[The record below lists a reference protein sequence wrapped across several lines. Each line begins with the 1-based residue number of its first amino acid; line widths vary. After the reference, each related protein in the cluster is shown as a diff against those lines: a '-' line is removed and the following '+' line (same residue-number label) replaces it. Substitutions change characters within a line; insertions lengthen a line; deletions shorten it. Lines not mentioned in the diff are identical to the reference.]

1 MMAMNFYV
9 RTLMLIPFFAGLI
22 LLNGCKKENVFTYEV
37 NDVEVNQPGAVKPNV
52 KSDLEVISIAYT
64 DLFGS
69 TIAPAELQDLA
80 LSYQSFGDKRLMID
94 MVILNFLNEP
104 NVQVPSSADMRND
117 VEGFVAASYRKFFVR
132 EPTAF
137 EQWFVSDLIRKDAD
151 LSPELVYYGFMTSN
165 EYRYY

>member
-1 MMAMNFYV
+1 MNFNI
-9 RTLMLIPFFAGLI
+9 RHLMLLPLFAGLVI
-22 LLNGCKKENVFTYEV
+22 LGGCKKEDVFTYEV
-37 NDVEVNQPGAVKPNV
+37 NDVEVNQPGAIKPNV

-64 DLFGS
+64 DLFGA
-69 TIAPAELQDLA
+69 TIAPGELQELA
-80 LSYQSFGDKRLMID
+80 LSYQAFGDKRLMID

-104 NVQVPSSADMRND
+104 NVQVPSSADMRAD
-117 VEGFVAASYRKFFVR
+117 VESFVTASYRKFFVR